1 MSKAPPSLQP
11 PNTGD
16 DRAWHA
22 YWQAQAQ
29 QWRTEPEIDIER
41 QQYLDEHLTIKE
53 REWEHYPFK
62 DIVLDRA
69 DIEWLLANHNDERR
83 FAGQSYQLLQKRNGL
98 DLRGADLRKAD
109 LHDLPL
115 KGVDLYNAHLE
126 ETDLREVH
134 LERANLSAAYLQ
146 DAYLYNAHLEDAY
159 LSEAQLN
166 RADLRAAHLEGAD
179 LSEACLESADLS
191 EAHLERTNLKGASLE
206 RTNLRA
212 AHLEGTDLSGAH
224 LEGSN
229 LSGAFFTSVTN
240 LKGVHFGN
248 EKSGFVLLAGVRWSD
263 VDLSVVDWTQMN
275 ILGDEY
281 QARRREKENG
291 EAKDSTTRLEEYRTA
306 VRANRQL
313 AVALQGEGLN
323 EEAARFAYRA
333 QRLQRVVLRRQS
345 KLGQYLFSL
354 FLDLLV
360 GYGYRPGRTVSWYLA
375 IIFGFAI
382 VYLQFGHLPPLEA
395 FIFSM
400 TSFHGRGFFP
410 ANTLLLNDARVIF
423 AAFEAVIGLLIEA
436 SLIATFTQRFFGK

>member
-11 PNTGD
+11 PNMGD

-29 QWRTEPEIDIER
+29 PWRTEPEIDIER

-53 REWEHYPFK
+53 REWERYPFK
-62 DIVLDRA
+62 DIILDRA
-69 DIEWLLANHNDERR
+69 DVEWLLANYNDERR
-83 FAGQSYQLLQKRNGL
+83 FTGQSYQLLQKRNGL
-98 DLRGADLRKAD
+98 DLRGADLRKVD

-134 LERANLSAAYLQ
+134 LERANLSAAYLH

-179 LSEACLESADLS
+179 LS
-191 EAHLERTNLKGASLE
+191 
-206 RTNLRA
+206 
-212 AHLEGTDLSGAH
+212 GAH

-248 EKSGFVLLAGVRWSD
+248 KKSGFVLLAGVRWSD

-275 ILGDEY
+275 IL
-281 QARRREKENG
+281 
-291 EAKDSTTRLEEYRTA
+291 
-306 VRANRQL
+306 
-313 AVALQGEGLN
+313 
-323 EEAARFAYRA
+323 
-333 QRLQRVVLRRQS
+333 
-345 KLGQYLFSL
+345 
-354 FLDLLV
+354 
-360 GYGYRPGRTVSWYLA
+360 
-375 IIFGFAI
+375 
-382 VYLQFGHLPPLEA
+382 
-395 FIFSM
+395 
-400 TSFHGRGFFP
+400 
-410 ANTLLLNDARVIF
+410 
-423 AAFEAVIGLLIEA
+423 
-436 SLIATFTQRFFGK
+436 

>member
-11 PNTGD
+11 PNMGD

-29 QWRTEPEIDIER
+29 PWRTEPEIDIER

-53 REWEHYPFK
+53 REWERYPFK
-62 DIVLDRA
+62 DIILDRA
-69 DIEWLLANHNDERR
+69 DVEWLLANYNDERR
-83 FAGQSYQLLQKRNGL
+83 FTGQSYQLLQKRNGL
-98 DLRGADLRKAD
+98 DLRGADLRKVD

-179 LSEACLESADLS
+179 LSEACLERADLS

-212 AHLEGTDLSGAH
+212 THLEGADLSGAH

-248 EKSGFVLLAGVRWSD
+248 KKSGFVLLAGVRWSD

-275 ILGDEY
+275 ILGDEN

-291 EAKDSTTRLEEYRTA
+291 GTKDSAMRLEEYRTA

-323 EEAARFAYRA
+323 EEAARYAYRA
-333 QRLQRVVLRRQS
+333 QRLQRVVLRRQR
-345 KLGQYLFSL
+345 KLGQYLFSW

-360 GYGYRPGRTVSWYLA
+360 GYGYRPGRTLFWYLA
-375 IIFGFAI
+375 IIVGFALA
-382 VYLQFGHLPPLEA
+382 YFAFGHLPPLEA
-395 FIFSM
+395 FIFSL

-410 ANTLLLNDARVIF
+410 
-423 AAFEAVIGLLIEA
+423 
-436 SLIATFTQRFFGK
+436 SLSGETNLHNPLVMLAIS